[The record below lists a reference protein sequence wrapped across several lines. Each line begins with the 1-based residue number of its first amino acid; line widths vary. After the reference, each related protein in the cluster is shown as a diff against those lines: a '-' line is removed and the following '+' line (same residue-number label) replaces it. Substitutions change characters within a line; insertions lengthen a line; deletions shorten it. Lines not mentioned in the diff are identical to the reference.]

1 MNMVVLVLMMAVT
14 VEALVEYGK
23 SIGKAIIAG
32 EAKTAITQLS
42 AVLISV
48 LLCFAVGA
56 DFYSALGVT
65 FAWPWVGNL
74 LTGLFASR
82 GANFVSDLIGK
93 LQAKR
98 PGGITAVVPLSARSF
113 CIYACV
119 YSVASLFLLRNLS
132 KITTARTAASTDVP
146 AKFSQRPVSPSGQSR
161 KISNTGKI
169 RAVDTDRIDAG
180 TGFSIASI

>member
-1 MNMVVLVLMMAVT
+1 MDGIVLVLVMAVT

-93 LQAKR
+93 LQGAKK
-98 PGGITAVVPLSARSF
+98 AE
-113 CIYACV
+113 
-119 YSVASLFLLRNLS
+119 
-132 KITTARTAASTDVP
+132 
-146 AKFSQRPVSPSGQSR
+146 
-161 KISNTGKI
+161 
-169 RAVDTDRIDAG
+169 
-180 TGFSIASI
+180 